1 MTETVL
7 AHCMTTASMWF
18 LGAVLHAMYAN
29 VTTPATV
36 ACTALASTL
45 LHSIGTLSS
54 TVQQQYQ
61 HVIMVASR
69 GHSRQHIVHAAS
81 SMYTHAARTRAA
93 YSIRRTRLKYS
104 SVRVRTV

>member
-45 LHSIGTLSS
+45 LHSMVVSLHHGHVSS
-54 TVQQQYQ
+54 EHHARS
-61 HVIMVASR
+61 HVSRASSSVTTEQC
-69 GHSRQHIVHAAS
+69 GHHSRP
-81 SMYTHAARTRAA
+81 MRALVA
-93 YSIRRTRLKYS
+93 VALI
-104 SVRVRTV
+104 